1 MSTEVKIPAVGESIT
16 SGVLSG
22 WLKKNGDSVEDGEP
36 IFSLETDKISTE
48 VPAPASGTLQIMV
61 AAGEEVKIGQIVAM
75 IDAAAAANK
84 PEPKE
89 TAPKATVTASPKTE
103 GTAKEESELSPAVRR
118 LAAEEKIPL
127 TEVTGTGKHGQV
139 TKEDLINYL
148 ERPGQKKV
156 ESSSPDLSSDV
167 SDEAL
172 AKSEALAKEET
183 SAKAEPRPA
192 QKAVPVVESKP
203 VAPLAPVSSDGRSV
217 RRKMSPL
224 RKKIAAQLVMAQQ
237 NAAMLTTFNECDMS
251 AVMRLRT
258 SYQEVFQK
266 RHGIKLGFM
275 SFFIKAV
282 VDALQVV
289 PAMNARIDGDDLVEN
304 HYYDIGVAV
313 GTERGLV
320 VPVVRD
326 ADKRS
331 FAELE
336 NTVAAFATK
345 ARDGKLQLD
354 ELMGGVFTITN
365 GGIYGSLLSTPILNP
380 PQSGILGMHKIQ
392 SRPMAIGDKIEVRPM
407 MYLAL
412 SYDHRVVD
420 GKEAVTFLV
429 RVKDCI
435 EDPTRLLLQG

>member
-1 MSTEVKIPAVGESIT
+1 MSTEVKIPPVGESIT

-22 WLKKNGDSVEDGEP
+22 WLKQNGDAVKDGEP

-48 VPAPASGTLQIMV
+48 VPSPASGTLQIMV

-75 IDAAAAANK
+75 IDSVGSASK
-84 PEPKE
+84 SEPKE
-89 TAPKATVTASPKTE
+89 VAPEATDIPSPKT
-103 GTAKEESELSPAVRR
+103 GKEAQQEPALTPAVRR
-118 LAAEEKIPL
+118 LVAEEKIPL
-127 TEVTGTGKHGQV
+127 AEVTGTGKHGQV

-148 ERPGQKKV
+148 ERPAQK
-156 ESSSPDLSSDV
+156 ETEDL
-167 SDEAL
+167 A
-172 AKSEALAKEET
+172 SEA
-183 SAKAEPRPA
+183 SAKGEPKPA
-192 QKAVPVVESKP
+192 LKTVPVPESK
-203 VAPLAPVSSDGRSV
+203 AADASASVSTNGRSV

-251 AVMRLRT
+251 AVMHLRS
-258 SYQEVFQK
+258 SYQEAFQK
-266 RHGIKLGFM
+266 RHGTKLGFM

-282 VDALQVV
+282 VDALHLVT
-289 PAMNARIDGDDLVEN
+289 AMNARIDGDDLVEN

-326 ADKRS
+326 ADKKS

-336 NTVAAFATK
+336 NSVGAFAAK

-354 ELMGGVFTITN
+354 ELTGGVFTITN

-392 SRPMAIGDKIEVRPM
+392 ERPVAIGGKIEIRPM

-429 RVKDCI
+429 RVKECI
-435 EDPTRLLLQG
+435 EDSTRLLLQG

>member
-1 MSTEVKIPAVGESIT
+1 MSTEVKIPSVGESIT

-22 WLKKNGDSVEDGEP
+22 WLKQNGDIVADGEP
-36 IFSLETDKISTE
+36 IFALETDKIATE
-48 VPAPASGTLQIMV
+48 VPSPASGSLQIMV
-61 AAGEEVKIGQIVAM
+61 PAGEEVKIGQVVAV
-75 IDAAAAANK
+75 IDAVAGANK
-84 PEPKE
+84 SEPKE
-89 TAPKATVTASPKTE
+89 SATTTTVPAAAPKSEE
-103 GTAKEESELSPAVRR
+103 GAKEETALSPAVRR

-127 TEVTGTGKHGQV
+127 SEVTGTGKHGQI
-139 TKEDLINYL
+139 TKEDVVNYL
-148 ERPGQKKV
+148 ERPAQKKI
-156 ESSSPDLSSDV
+156 
-167 SDEAL
+167 
-172 AKSEALAKEET
+172 SETKPGPTET
-183 SAKAEPRPA
+183 S
-192 QKAVPVVESKP
+192 VVQTKEAGSP
-203 VAPLAPVSSDGRSV
+203 APVSNDGRSV

-237 NAAMLTTFNECDMS
+237 NAAMLTTFNECDMT
-251 AVMRLRT
+251 AVMHLRS
-258 SYQEVFQK
+258 SYQEAFQK
-266 RHGIKLGFM
+266 RHGTKLGFM

-289 PAMNARIDGDDLVEN
+289 PAMNARIDGDDLIEN

-320 VPVVRD
+320 VPVVRG
-326 ADKRS
+326 ADKKS

-336 NTVAAFATK
+336 NAVAGFATK
-345 ARDGKLQLD
+345 AREGKLQLD
-354 ELMGGVFTITN
+354 ELTGGVFTITN

-392 SRPMAIGDKIEVRPM
+392 NRPVAIGDKIEIRPM
-407 MYLAL
+407 MYLAV

>member
-22 WLKKNGDSVEDGEP
+22 WLKQNGDAVLDGEP

-48 VPAPASGTLQIMV
+48 VPSPASGTLQIMV

-75 IDAAAAANK
+75 VDAAQAASK
-84 PEPKE
+84 PE
-89 TAPKATVTASPKTE
+89 TKATPATSTVTASAKADE
-103 GTAKEESELSPAVRR
+103 SAKEESALSPAVRR

-127 TEVTGTGKHGQV
+127 GDVSGTGKHGQV
-139 TKEDLINYL
+139 TKTDLVNYL
-148 ERPGQKKV
+148 EKPAKK
-156 ESSSPDLSSDV
+156 ETENSSS
-167 SDEAL
+167 EA
-172 AKSEALAKEET
+172 SAKEEP
-183 SAKAEPRPA
+183 KQKPA
-192 QKAVPVVESKP
+192 PAP
-203 VAPLAPVSSDGRSV
+203 VADSKEVLPSPSVPTDGRSV

-251 AVMRLRT
+251 EVMHLRS
-258 SYQEVFQK
+258 SYQESFQK

-282 VDALQVV
+282 VDALHLV

-326 ADKRS
+326 ADKKS

-336 NTVAAFATK
+336 NSVAGFATK
-345 ARDGKLQLD
+345 AREGKLQLD
-354 ELMGGVFTITN
+354 ELTGGVFTITN

-392 SRPMAIGDKIEVRPM
+392 DRPVAVGGKIEIRPM
-407 MYLAL
+407 MYLAV

-429 RVKDCI
+429 RVKECI